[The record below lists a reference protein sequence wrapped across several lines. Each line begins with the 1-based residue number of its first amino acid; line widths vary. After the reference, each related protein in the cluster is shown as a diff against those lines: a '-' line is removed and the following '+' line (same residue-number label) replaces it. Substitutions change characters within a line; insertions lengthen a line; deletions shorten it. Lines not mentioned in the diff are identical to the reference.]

1 MCPEPR
7 KLYFGLA
14 HLMLYEQVRFCY
26 ILAYLH
32 ANYINV
38 NVLAIFYRLIFT
50 SLKEASSNMD
60 LDTITS

>member
-1 MCPEPR
+1 MCTEPR

-26 ILAYLH
+26 ILSYLH

-38 NVLAIFYRLIFT
+38 NVLAIFI
-50 SLKEASSNMD
+50 D
-60 LDTITS
+60 

>member
-1 MCPEPR
+1 MCTEPR

-26 ILAYLH
+26 ILSYLH

-38 NVLAIFYRLIFT
+38 NVLAIFYRLIVNI
-50 SLKEASSNMD
+50 ASPNIYGN
-60 LDTITS
+60 L